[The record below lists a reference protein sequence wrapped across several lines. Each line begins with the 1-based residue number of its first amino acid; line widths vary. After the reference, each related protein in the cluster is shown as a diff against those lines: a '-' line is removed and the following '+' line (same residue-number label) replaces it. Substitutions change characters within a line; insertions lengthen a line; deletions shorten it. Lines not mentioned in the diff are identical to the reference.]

1 MTNIDNELSQP
12 ETAEQHFSAI
22 KALEELVAA
31 EPENLDY
38 RFKLGLNCQKVGQV
52 ERAES
57 LFRSCIESGFD
68 SPKLQLNLGHALK
81 ALGRTEE
88 AVACYKALVK
98 GNDDARAAVAYWSL
112 ANMKN
117 YHFSDE
123 EIVFLRGRVQIT
135 EAKPG
140 YRGLML
146 FALAYAREQQGLYHE
161 AYMAMCEANLILA
174 MHRPFKGEQ
183 YGLLVKAL
191 AKTGRNLLA
200 APERDGP
207 TPIFVVGMPRSGT
220 TLVEQIL
227 ASHSSVEATDELP
240 YLERLAID
248 LDKSGGYAKSLATLS
263 TEQKLSYANRYLE
276 KVAPYRPRHLDYFV
290 DKNPANFLHIGLIK
304 VLFPDAKIINVIR
317 DPLDNAMAV
326 FKQYFNRG
334 NEYSYSLQGIIFY
347 WQGYL
352 TLMKHWE
359 DLYPGEILHLGY
371 EDLVNDPEAKITGI
385 LEYCGLPVEPEC
397 FRFYESDRPV
407 LTPSASQVRNPISKR
422 SVDSGKKYEK
432 HIKAV
437 IPALAEIKR
446 KCREVLGV

>member
-1 MTNIDNELSQP
+1 MKNIEIEFSQS
-12 ETAEQHFSAI
+12 EAAEEHFSAI
-22 KALEELVAA
+22 KKLEDLIAA
-31 EPENLDY
+31 EPDNLDY
-38 RFKLGLNCQKVGQV
+38 RFKLGLNCQQVGQV

-81 ALGRTEE
+81 ALGRGEE
-88 AVACYKALVK
+88 AVACYKALID
-98 GNDDARAAVAYWSL
+98 GHDDARAAVAYWSL
-112 ANMKN
+112 ANMKD
-117 YHFSDE
+117 YRFSDE
-123 EIVFLRGRVQIT
+123 EIVFLRGRIQT
-135 EAKPG
+135 TDAQPG
-140 YRGLML
+140 YRGLM
-146 FALAYAREQQGLYHE
+146 FFTLAFAREQQGLYHE

-174 MHRPFKGEQ
+174 MHRPFRGEQ

-191 AKTGRNLLA
+191 MKSGRNLLPA
-200 APERDGP
+200 AEKEGP

-227 ASHSSVEATDELP
+227 ASHSRVEATDELP

-248 LDKSGGYAKSLATLS
+248 LDKSGGYAKSLATLG
-263 TEQKLSYANRYLE
+263 TEQKRKYANRYLE
-276 KVAPYRPRHLDYFV
+276 KVPPYREENLDFFV

-304 VLFPDAKIINVIR
+304 ILFPQAKIINVIR

-334 NEYSYSLQGIIFY
+334 NEYSYSLQGIVFY

-352 TLMKHWE
+352 SLMKHWE
-359 DLYPGEILHLGY
+359 ELYPGEILHLGY
-371 EDLVNDPEAKITGI
+371 EDLVNGSEGKITEI
-385 LEYCGLPVEPEC
+385 LEYCSLPVEPEC

-407 LTPSASQVRNPISKR
+407 LTPSASQVRNPISNR
-422 SVDSGKKYEK
+422 AVDSGKKYEK